1 MAGPIT
7 GLTLAFYKPMIRAL
21 ALLFLAIFAS
31 VGAFADLD
39 GNTYSRAT
47 ADSDPVTLRARSEFD
62 KRTKRL
68 FRESSNRYGVR
79 EVQLKMN
86 MRLVAQRARGAATAN
101 AVLPVEL
108 DKILHFI
115 SDARRERD
123 GTLRELL
130 SMRGFQK
137 TRRADIEAA
146 LTKLAQT
153 KMIDLEYWGYIGRTE
168 RYPKFDDQTRTLTYF
183 AKWNERE
190 SSYVLC
196 PERLMRFHVIKG
208 LLDVER
214 KSEGWF
220 PFL

>member
-1 MAGPIT
+1 MVRA
-7 GLTLAFYKPMIRAL
+7 LTLLIFAL
-21 ALLFLAIFAS
+21 FAS
-31 VGAFADLD
+31 VNALADLD

-62 KRTKRL
+62 KRTKYL
-68 FRESSNRYGVR
+68 FKVSASQYGVR
-79 EVQLKMN
+79 DVQLKMN

-108 DKILHFI
+108 DNILHFI
-115 SDARRERD
+115 SDARHKPD
-123 GTLRELL
+123 ATLRELL
-130 SMRGFQK
+130 NMRGFQK
-137 TRRADIEAA
+137 TNRKDIEIA
-146 LTKLAQT
+146 LSRLAQT
-153 KMIDLEYWGYIGRTE
+153 KIIDLEYWGYIGRTE
-168 RYPKFDDQTRTLTYF
+168 RYPKFENETRTLIYY
-183 AKWNERE
+183 AKWKERE

-214 KSEGWF
+214 KSEGWL